1 MSNTS
6 PITTLG
12 GILEGFL
19 AYEKKMFTEFEQKHG
34 KIPHGPTIGDTYE
47 GLTAEL
53 LSKAIPEEFNLRV
66 TNGFIVG
73 KDGSKSGQIDCMLV
87 RGVGSRIPK
96 TESEIMPIE
105 NVLAVLEVKKTLYGG
120 DFADVLDHFNQLM
133 VLELNHSEPI
143 PAGDLFRTFSQI
155 TGLRIEKHEE
165 IREHEFHHQLV
176 YHSLVSELTRPVR
189 IAIGYDGFKTESG
202 FRKSFIGLIEEKTE
216 TRWIPPTSW
225 PDLIISG
232 DFSMIKMN
240 GRPYVA
246 PSRDDYWN
254 LFATSR
260 VKPIHLLL
268 ELLYTRISEDLGLV
282 EFWGEDLELEVF
294 NNFLQAKAIDRDG
307 KQGWDWLYLELN
319 EEKLGEGSVTKPWAP
334 YFLDKEEMILFT
346 LLVKLEGGLDIK
358 TIKESLGEI
367 TEALIGKVTKTGLV
381 ARRGNEL
388 FLTTEQLRVGM
399 LSDGRCFAGED
410 NTGQL
415 SRWAIKE
422 MERIKDQRENSD

>member
-19 AYEKKMFTEFEQKHG
+19 THEKKMIAEFEQKHG

-47 GLTAEL
+47 GLTTEL
-53 LSKAIPEEFNLRV
+53 LSKAIPEEFNLRI
-66 TNGFIVG
+66 TNGFIIG

-87 RGVGSRIPK
+87 RGAGSPIPK
-96 TESEIMPIE
+96 TDSEIMPIE

-120 DFADVLDHFNQLM
+120 DFADVLDHFDQLM
-133 VLELNHSEPI
+133 VLEPNHSKPI
-143 PAGDLFRTFSQI
+143 PAGDIFRTFSQI

-165 IREHEFHHQLV
+165 IREHDFHHRLV
-176 YHSLVSELTRPVR
+176 YHSLVSELIRPVR
-189 IAIGYDGFKTESG
+189 IAIGYDGFKKESG
-202 FRKSFIGLIEEKTE
+202 FRKSFIGLIEGHTGRK
-216 TRWIPPTSW
+216 WIPPTSW

-232 DFSMIKMN
+232 EFSMVKMN

-268 ELLYTRISEDLGLV
+268 ELLYTRISKDLGLV

-294 NNFLQAKAIDRDG
+294 NHFLQAKAIDRDG
-307 KQGWDWLYLELN
+307 KQGWDWLYLELD
-319 EEKLGEGSVTKPWAP
+319 EKKLGEGTVTKPWAP
-334 YFLDKEEMILFT
+334 YFPDKGEVVLFS
-346 LLVKLEGGLDIK
+346 LLANLEGGVEINM
-358 TIKESLGEI
+358 IKEGLAERA
-367 TEALIGKVTKTGLV
+367 EALIEKVKKTGLV
-381 ARRGNEL
+381 ASRGDKL
-388 FLTTEQLRVGM
+388 FLTTEQLRMGF
-399 LSDGRCFAGED
+399 LCDGRCFVGED
-410 NTGQL
+410 NTGRL

-422 MERIKDQRENSD
+422 TGRLKKESNL